1 MPHISLAAEIVTRI
15 AGFPISNA
23 LITTWLVMVFLIII
37 SYLVTRD
44 LKLVPGN
51 GQSIVEM
58 IVGGLYDFFSTV
70 TGKYV
75 NLVFPLVASLFI
87 FILVAN
93 WVGLLPGV
101 GTVGI
106 FHGEEFVPLLRGAT
120 ADLNTTVAL
129 ALFAMVAIQYFGFK
143 TSGIHYGKRFFNFAS
158 PIFFFLGILELIS
171 ELSKIISFAFRLFGN
186 IFAGEVLLAVMA
198 FLMPFIVPLP
208 FITMELFVGFIQA
221 LVFSMLTAVFLT
233 VAVAHGEHEKLKAEG
248 GGLHHG

>member
-15 AGFPISNA
+15 AGLPISNA
-23 LITTWLVMVFLIII
+23 LITTWLVMGFLTIL

-44 LKLVPGN
+44 MKLVPN
-51 GQSIVEM
+51 GVQSLAEIL
-58 IVGGLYDFFSTV
+58 IGALYDFFSSV

-75 NLVFPLVASLFI
+75 REVFPLVASLFL

-101 GTVGI
+101 GTVGL
-106 FHGEEFVPLLRGAT
+106 FREVHGVEEFVPLLRGAT
-120 ADLNTTVAL
+120 ADLNTTIAL
-129 ALFAMVAIQYFGFK
+129 ALFAMVTIQYFGFK
-143 TSGIHYGKRFFNFAS
+143 TSGMHYGKRFFNFGN
-158 PIFFFLGILELIS
+158 PIFFFLGILELVS
-171 ELSKIISFAFRLFGN
+171 ELSKVISFAFRLFGN

-198 FLMPFIVPLP
+198 FLMPFVVPLP

-233 VAVAHGEHEKLKAEG
+233 VAVSHGEEVHQ
-248 GGLHHG
+248 HG